1 MMSRTQAVSPAALPA
16 IGQPFAGGFYA
27 GRLFFDGVEHALID
41 AGREFEQPAQWWDRS
56 GPRLNVRGSKSYH
69 DGLANTR
76 AMAEAGSAIA
86 QNVLAMSIRDHRG
99 WHIPAIEELQVMR
112 ANLLQLEP
120 WGKHWPADGAGGP
133 AQAFALREYWSST
146 QKSSAGSAWCLHMLP
161 WCTPDTNWTSKEKAV
176 RPVRT
181 LPIKADAFVHEPSS
195 DAPLTEADL
204 RGLAN
209 AEAVASVIER
219 FVNEDAGKFYGRTD
233 ALVEELAAIAGGRQ

>member
-1 MMSRTQAVSPAALPA
+1 MIKRQAISPAALPA

-27 GRLFFDGVEHALID
+27 GRLFFGGIEHALID
-41 AGREFEQPAQWWDRS
+41 AGREFEQPAQWWDRA
-56 GPRLNVRGSKSYH
+56 GPRLNIRASKSYH

-76 AMAEAGSAIA
+76 AMAEAGSAVA
-86 QNVLAMSIRDHRG
+86 QKVLAMTIRGHRG

-120 WGKHWPADGAGGP
+120 WGKHLPADGAGGP

-176 RPVRT
+176 RPVST
-181 LPIKADAFVHEPSS
+181 LPIKSGAFVHAPST
-195 DAPLTEADL
+195 DAPKTETDL

-209 AEAVASVIER
+209 QAAVASVIER
-219 FVNEDAGKFYGRTD
+219 FVNEDSGKFYGRAD
-233 ALVEELAAIAGGRQ
+233 ALVAELAAIAGGRT

>member
-1 MMSRTQAVSPAALPA
+1 MSRTQAVSPAVLPA
-16 IGQPFAGGFYA
+16 IGQPFAGGFLA

-41 AGREFEQPAQWWDRS
+41 AGREFEQPAQWWDRY

-86 QNVLAMSIRDHRG
+86 QKVLAMTIRGHRG

-120 WGKHWPADGAGGP
+120 WGKHWPVDGAGGP

-204 RGLAN
+204 RGLFNSA
-209 AEAVASVIER
+209 AVASVIER

-233 ALVEELAAIAGGRQ
+233 ALVAELAAIAGGRP

>member
-1 MMSRTQAVSPAALPA
+1 MSRTQAVSPAALPA